1 MKKLTLAVAIA
12 LFTTPALSDTIRTSD
27 GISCSFDSDDSPYEV
42 RTYAESGANEYDQSG
57 SNDYY
62 NGYDGNDNRVGIEFT
77 WKFGAPKRLDC
88 DKLYALELR
97 TKEAKVKELEK
108 KVEML
113 ESAASLSNVQ
123 W

>member
-1 MKKLTLAVAIA
+1 MKKLLLALIA
-12 LFTTPALSDTIRTSD
+12 SAFATQSFADTIRTSD

-42 RTYAESGANEYDQSG
+42 RTYAESGAYDSEQT
-57 SNDYY
+57 NDYY
-62 NGYDGNDNRVGIEFT
+62 SNQDDSRIGLEFT

>member
-12 LFTTPALSDTIRTSD
+12 LFATPALSDTIRTSD

-42 RTYAESGANEYDQSG
+42 RTYAESGANEYDQNG

-77 WKFGAPKRLDC
+77 WKLELQNALIATSYMHWNFAPK
-88 DKLYALELR
+88 KQ
-97 TKEAKVKELEK
+97 K
-108 KVEML
+108 
-113 ESAASLSNVQ
+113 
-123 W
+123 